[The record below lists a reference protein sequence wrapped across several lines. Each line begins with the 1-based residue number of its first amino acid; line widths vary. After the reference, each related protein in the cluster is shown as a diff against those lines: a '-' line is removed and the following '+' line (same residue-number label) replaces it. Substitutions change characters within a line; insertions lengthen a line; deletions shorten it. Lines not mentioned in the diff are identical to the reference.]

1 VSTFDSNLENSM
13 NTTIT
18 ARHCEISD
26 ELRTRAIA
34 VLTRLSPLVSR
45 AVDGVVIFDVAAT
58 RATAEIRFTGSGEH
72 HSATGEEKDHR
83 TALDRAEDKIRRQ
96 LDKAAQAKRGR
107 GAKGA
112 A

>member
-1 VSTFDSNLENSM
+1 M

-26 ELRTRAIA
+26 ELRARATA
-34 VLTRLSPLVSR
+34 VLTRLGSLVTR
-45 AVDGVVIFDVAAT
+45 PMDGAVVFDMAAGK
-58 RATAEIRFTGSGEH
+58 ATAEIRLTGSGD
-72 HSATGEEKDHR
+72 SCVATGEEKDHR

-96 LDKAAQAKRGR
+96 LEKATQAKRGR

>member
-1 VSTFDSNLENSM
+1 M

-26 ELRTRAIA
+26 ELRSRAIA
-34 VLTRLSPLVSR
+34 VLTRLSALVSR
-45 AVDGVVIFDVAAT
+45 AVDGAVIFDVAAT
-58 RATAEIRFTGSGEH
+58 KATAEIRLTGSGENYF
-72 HSATGEEKDHR
+72 ATGKEKDHR

-96 LDKAAQAKRGR
+96 FTKAAQAKRGR

>member
-1 VSTFDSNLENSM
+1 M

-26 ELRTRAIA
+26 ELRDRAIA
-34 VLTRLSPLVSR
+34 VLARLSALVSR
-45 AVDGVVIFDVAAT
+45 AVDGAVIFDVAAAK
-58 RATAEIRFTGSGEH
+58 ATAEIRLIGGGDNYF
-72 HSATGEEKDHR
+72 ATGEEKDHR

>member
-1 VSTFDSNLENSM
+1 M
-13 NTTIT
+13 NMTIT

-26 ELRTRAIA
+26 ELRSRADA
-34 VLTRLSPLVSR
+34 VLTRLRGLVSR
-45 AVDGVVIFDVAAT
+45 AVEGTIIFDMAAG
-58 RATAEIRFTGSGEH
+58 RSTAEIRLKGGGGTFVA
-72 HSATGEEKDHR
+72 SAGDKDHR

-96 LDKAAQAKRGR
+96 LDKPDQARRRR

>member
-1 VSTFDSNLENSM
+1 M

-26 ELRTRAIA
+26 ELRARADA
-34 VLTRLSPLVSR
+34 VLARLGGLVSKV
-45 AVDGVVIFDVAAT
+45 AEGAVIFDVAAGQS
-58 RATAEIRFTGSGEH
+58 TAEIRLKGGGEKFVA
-72 HSATGEEKDHR
+72 SAEEKDHR

-96 LDKAAQAKRGR
+96 LDKPNQARRGR

>member
-1 VSTFDSNLENSM
+1 M

-26 ELRTRAIA
+26 ELRARATT
-34 VLTRLSPLVSR
+34 VLVRLEGLVKR
-45 AVDGVVIFDVAAT
+45 AVEGAVIFDVASPL
-58 RATAEIRFTGSGEH
+58 ATAEIRLTGHGEPLL
-72 HSATGEEKDHR
+72 AKGEGKDHR

-96 LDKAAQAKRGR
+96 LDRVLQARRGR

>member
-1 VSTFDSNLENSM
+1 M

-26 ELRTRAIA
+26 ELRARATA
-34 VLTRLSPLVSR
+34 VLTRLGSLVTR
-45 AVDGVVIFDVAAT
+45 PMDGAVVFDMAAGK
-58 RATAEIRFTGSGEH
+58 ATAEIRLTGS
-72 HSATGEEKDHR
+72 SDRFVASGEEKDHR

-96 LDKAAQAKRGR
+96 LDKPAQAKRGR

>member
-1 VSTFDSNLENSM
+1 M

-26 ELRTRAIA
+26 ELRTRANA
-34 VLTRLSPLVSR
+34 VLTRLNGLVSR
-45 AVDGVVIFDVAAT
+45 AVDGAVIFDTAAGK
-58 RATAEIRFTGSGEH
+58 ATAEIRLTGSGENYF
-72 HSATGEEKDHR
+72 ATGEEKDHR

-96 LDKAAQAKRGR
+96 LEKSSQAKRGR

>member
-1 VSTFDSNLENSM
+1 M

-26 ELRTRAIA
+26 ELRARAES
-34 VLTRLSPLVSR
+34 VLTRLGGLVNK
-45 AVDGVVIFDVAAT
+45 AVEGAVIFDVAAGLS
-58 RATAEIRFTGSGEH
+58 TAEIRLKGGENYVA
-72 HSATGEEKDHR
+72 SGEEKDHR

-96 LDKAAQAKRGR
+96 LDKANQARRGR

>member
-1 VSTFDSNLENSM
+1 M

-26 ELRTRAIA
+26 ELRSRAIA
-34 VLTRLSPLVSR
+34 VLARLNGVVSR
-45 AVDGVVIFDVAAT
+45 AVDGAVIFDVAAGK
-58 RATAEIRFTGSGEH
+58 ATAEIRLTGSGEH
-72 HSATGEEKDHR
+72 YVATGEEKDHR

-96 LDKAAQAKRGR
+96 IEKTNQAKRGR

>member
-1 VSTFDSNLENSM
+1 M

-26 ELRTRAIA
+26 ELRDRAAA
-34 VLTRLSPLVSR
+34 VLSRLGGLLTRPLEV
-45 AVDGVVIFDVAAT
+45 AAIFDMMST
-58 RATAEIRFTGSGEH
+58 RATAEIRVVGVRERYL
-72 HSATGEEKDHR
+72 ATGEDKDHR

-96 LDKAAQAKRGR
+96 LDKPAQMKRHR
-107 GAKGA
+107 RAKGA

>member
-1 VSTFDSNLENSM
+1 M
-13 NTTIT
+13 NTSIT

-26 ELRTRAIA
+26 ELRARASA
-34 VLTRLSPLVSR
+34 VLARLGTLITRPTE
-45 AVDGVVIFDVAAT
+45 GTVVFDVAPGL
-58 RATAEIRFTGSGEH
+58 ATAEIRMVGSGETVR
-72 HSATGEEKDHR
+72 ATGEERDHR

-96 LDKAAQAKRGR
+96 LDKATQARRGR